1 MEWDHDNDLQLQ
13 GRENRQTG
21 APQVSSLVAKRMSRQ
36 GLGINKAAGFQLGE
50 SGWTSIRN
58 QREALGKCILCTP

>member
-21 APQVSSLVAKRMSRQ
+21 APQVSSLVAKRMV
-36 GLGINKAAGFQLGE
+36 
-50 SGWTSIRN
+50 
-58 QREALGKCILCTP
+58 EARLRDK